1 MADIR
6 SRLRD
11 VSQIPPLP
19 ESVEYVLKAMRDPQ
33 VSAKDITEVIS
44 KDVAMSSKLLKVVNS
59 AYYGYRGN
67 ITSVTHAIV
76 MLGFSTV
83 KNLILGLAVS
93 SLMGNVESS
102 SEFDLKEFWLHCI
115 GVGSTA
121 KVVARKMGFR
131 EEEEFFI
138 YGLLHDVGKILFYQ
152 LERDSF
158 LELLRD
164 ARAEERPFWQIE
176 LERGLF
182 PHTSIGYELFTFWK
196 MPERLVNVVAYHHDW
211 EVGENDK
218 EVKVIWLA
226 DVLTRMFSIGE
237 NGAGNFVDDNEMVRV
252 RELFPD
258 ALEEDSDFRR
268 EIEEEMN
275 KAEVFWEI
283 LRRGGA

>member
-6 SRLRD
+6 SKLKD
-11 VSQIPPLP
+11 VSQIPTLP
-19 ESVEYVLKAMRDPQ
+19 ESVEYVLKAMRDPR

-76 MLGFSTV
+76 MLGFSAV

-93 SLMGNVESS
+93 SLMGNVKSS
-102 SEFDLKEFWLHCI
+102 PEFDLKEFWLHCI

-121 KVVARKMGFR
+121 KVIARRMGFR
-131 EEEEFFI
+131 EDEEFFI

-152 LERDSF
+152 LDKDRF
-158 LELLRD
+158 LELLKD
-164 ARAEERPFWQIE
+164 AHAGKRPFWQIE
-176 LERGLF
+176 LEQDVF
-182 PHTSIGYELFTFWK
+182 PHTAIGYELFTFWK

-211 EVGENDK
+211 ETSENNK
-218 EVKVIWLA
+218 EVRVIWLA
-226 DVLTRMFSIGE
+226 DVLTRMFSVGE
-237 NGAGNFVDDNEMVRV
+237 NGAGNFVDDNEMARI

-258 ALEEDSDFRR
+258 ALEEESDLRD
-268 EIEEEMN
+268 EIDEEI
-275 KAEVFWEI
+275 KKGEVFLEI